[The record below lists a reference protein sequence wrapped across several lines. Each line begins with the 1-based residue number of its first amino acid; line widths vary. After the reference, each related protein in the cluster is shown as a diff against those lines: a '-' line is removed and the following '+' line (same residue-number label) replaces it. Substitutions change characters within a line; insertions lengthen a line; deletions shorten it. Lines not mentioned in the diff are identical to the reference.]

1 MPNDS
6 PDWLALTDVGAVPI
20 GTLTIPPAGGT
31 LADGFFALDASTVGV
46 LVLLSGQQPVGTTIG
61 IYGGNSTEPYVNG
74 LDVSGSRVPIVVAPV
89 NGRAEISVE
98 VRMHFAAAQLGNE
111 AVATVFALRGA
122 GFAVVTAPPA
132 QPLPVDASRGGAV
145 GVTQGTSPWVE
156 VEQAPATILGGSAAA
171 GGATLI
177 TVPAG
182 RTWRGSVQISNQTPG
197 SSVQVQT
204 AGAGVTP
211 AAGTVLCGA
220 QLAAAATASSDPS
233 IAEVYVSAPA
243 GNAVTLTTVVA
254 GAPTFVATCNGRL
267 L

>member
-6 PDWLALTDVGAVPI
+6 PDWAALTDVPPIKIADLVPANVGDLSVTEI
-20 GTLTIPPAGGT
+20 PKLPASCTGVVVLVYDYVHAITLTVQG
-31 LADGFFALDASTVGV
+31 LASVYDY
-46 LVLLSGQQPVGTTIG
+46 LLSLAIP
-61 IYGGNSTEPYVNG
+61 
-74 LDVSGSRVPIVVAPV
+74 A
-89 NGRAEISVE
+89 
-98 VRMHFAAAQLGNE
+98 H
-111 AVATVFALRGA
+111 GA
-122 GFAVVTAPPA
+122 GPYFTAVQGTVEQSIEVLIGDPLGFSFAGSPIASVYALGASGYQVVQAPPH
-132 QPLPVDASRGGAV
+132 QPLKVDASSGGAV
-145 GVTQGTSPWVE
+145 SVTQGSNPWVE
-156 VEQAPATILGGSAAA
+156 VEQAPATILGGSAAV

-220 QLAAAATASSDPS
+220 QLAAGATASSDPS

-243 GNAVTLTTVVA
+243 GNVVTLTTVVA
-254 GAPTFVATCNGRL
+254 GAPVFVATCNGRL